1 MTEFTASLPMY
12 NLPELANRNAAFWK
26 ALSEE
31 IDAERIPVLPTELS
45 FSRLAVPDA
54 IGSEVLFS
62 QTCGYPLQ
70 TIFRGQFTLL
80 GVPTYDF
87 TGCGAASHRSFII
100 VRKDS
105 DFKSI
110 EDLRGSRFALNS
122 RHSNSG
128 MNLPRIMLAR
138 RGIRA
143 PFFGSVTLTGS
154 HTESIRRVA
163 AGDLDAASI
172 DCVTYGFFDDC
183 RPDAVSALRVLDET
197 PESPA
202 IPFVTSVATP
212 AGQVDALRSALLRV
226 AGDPRHKS
234 AVRGLHIETIA
245 AADIS
250 AYRLVMDYEREAA
263 DRGYS
268 KLA

>member
-1 MTEFTASLPMY
+1 MTELSASLPMY
-12 NLPELANRNAAFWK
+12 NLPEMADRNAAFWN

-31 IDAERIPVLPTELS
+31 IGGRVPALPRGLT
-45 FSRLAVPDA
+45 FSRPAVPDV
-54 IGSEVLFS
+54 IGADVLFS

-70 TIFRGQFTLL
+70 TVYRGQFALL

-87 TGCGAASHRSFII
+87 PCCGSATHRAFII

-105 DFKSI
+105 KFKSVKN
-110 EDLRGSRFALNS
+110 LRGSKLALNS

-138 RGIRA
+138 LGVKA
-143 PFFGSVTLTGS
+143 PFFGSVTETGS

-163 AGDLDAASI
+163 AGELDVASI
-172 DCVTYGFFDDC
+172 DCVTLGFFNEC
-183 RPDAVSALRVLDET
+183 CSEKVSALRVLDQT

-212 AGQVDALRSALLRV
+212 VLQIEAIRSALLRL
-226 AGDPRHKS
+226 AKDPDRKP
-234 AVRGLHIETIA
+234 VLRGLHIGAITAVEPSFYERI
-245 AADIS
+245 
-250 AYRLVMDYEREAA
+250 MDYEREAA
-263 DRGYS
+263 DLGYS
-268 KLA
+268 VLA